1 MSTKST
7 ILNAVQ
13 IEQKINRIAY
23 QIVENNINEKEII
36 IAGIADSGYVFA
48 KKTAAVLKKI
58 STIKITLCKIDIDK
72 KNLFT
77 KEANFSIKEK
87 DYKNKVVIVFDDV
100 LNSGKVLSHTCKY
113 LLNTPLKKLSCAVL
127 VNRDHHSFPV
137 SADYVGLSLS
147 TTLKE
152 HVHVEFNDNNK
163 SVVYLT

>member
-1 MSTKST
+1 MSTKSN
-7 ILNAVQ
+7 ILNAEQ

-58 STIKITLCKIDIDK
+58 SDIKFTLGKIEINK
-72 KNLFT
+72 KDLFSKDAT
-77 KEANFSIKEK
+77 FSLKEK
-87 DYKNKVVIVFDDV
+87 EYKNKVVIVFDDV
-100 LNSGKVLSHTCKY
+100 LNSGKVLSHTCKF

-127 VNRDHHSFPV
+127 VNRDHHSYPV
-137 SADYVGLSLS
+137 SAEYVGLSLS

-152 HVHVEFNDNNK
+152 HVHVEFKNNNE